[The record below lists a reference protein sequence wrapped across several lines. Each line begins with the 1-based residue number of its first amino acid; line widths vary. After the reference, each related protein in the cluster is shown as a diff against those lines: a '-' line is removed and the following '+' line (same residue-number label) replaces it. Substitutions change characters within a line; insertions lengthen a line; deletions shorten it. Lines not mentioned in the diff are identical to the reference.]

1 MKIENLGEVRR
12 SRGLTQDE
20 FSRRVGINSQSR
32 VSSIERGLHVSPEL
46 AQRCADVLMCNV
58 SDLVQPE
65 DPVISLRASQ
75 LTPEMLQT
83 LTKK

>member
-1 MKIENLGEVRR
+1 MKIEKLGEVRR
-12 SRGLTQDE
+12 NRGLTQDE
-20 FSRRVGINSQSR
+20 FSRRVGINSQPR

-65 DPVISLRASQ
+65 EP
-75 LTPEMLQT
+75 T
-83 LTKK
+83 LTFKVSELPAEVLALLKK

>member
-1 MKIENLGEVRR
+1 MKIERLGEVRR

-46 AQRCADVLMCNV
+46 AQRCADVLRCNV
-58 SDLVQPE
+58 SDLVKPE
-65 DPVISLRASQ
+65 EP
-75 LTPEMLQT
+75 T
-83 LTKK
+83 LTFKLSELNPEVLALLKK

>member
-1 MKIENLGEVRR
+1 MKIERLGEVRR

-32 VSSIERGLHVSPEL
+32 VSSIKRGLHVSPEL

-65 DPVISLRASQ
+65 EP
-75 LTPEMLQT
+75 T
-83 LTKK
+83 LTFKLSELNPEVLALLRK